1 MERFYFNYDFQFFW
15 EIKFPFELIIIYV
28 QKAGLG
34 LGLINL
40 SEINFLYYN
49 FYFGGRCYIQNLD
62 LNALK

>member
-1 MERFYFNYDFQFFW
+1 MYRQA
-15 EIKFPFELIIIYV
+15 

-40 SEINFLYYN
+40 SEINFPYYN